1 MTTTTTI
8 IRHGS
13 LLDVAAHRAQP
24 ADLLIDGSIIRE
36 IGQPGLTAPPGAVVI
51 DARDRLLI
59 PGLVNAHTH
68 AQGALAR
75 GRLDDRAT
83 LEVLLVLGASS
94 NASRT
99 VEDKYLSA
107 QLSAIEMVRKGC
119 TACYDL
125 FAELPAPTLD
135 GLHAVGRAYTDVG
148 LRAVIA
154 PMMAD
159 LTLYQALPGLL
170 EAIPEPGRAQAARM
184 RAAPW
189 AASIAACREILTTW
203 PFDRDRV
210 RPALG
215 PTIPMHCS
223 DEFLVACRD
232 LAREFGAGIQTH
244 LAESKTQAVVGRR
257 KYGKTLTA
265 HLGDLGLLGQAF
277 SAAHAIWLDRDD
289 IRRLADAGAT
299 VSHNPLSNL
308 RLGAGVARVRTMLE
322 AGVTVGIG
330 TDSAASSDTQN
341 MFEATRLAAYLS
353 HVSTPDYRKW
363 LTSEEAL
370 TMATTGSATVL
381 GMQDRIG
388 RLAPG
393 YQADIVFLD
402 LTNIGYVPLNDVLL
416 QLVNGES
423 GAAIA
428 SVMIGGRLVLDGGR
442 VLTVDEAKVRREA
455 ERAIARLTEANAAGL
470 AFARSIERAVGAFSV
485 ARSQEPYGA
494 ERLLPAEEG

>member
-1 MTTTTTI
+1 MSTTI

-24 ADLLIDGSIIRE
+24 ADLLIDGSVIRE
-36 IGQPGLTAPPGAVVI
+36 IGPPGLAAPPDAAVL

-68 AQGALAR
+68 AHGALAR

-83 LEVLLVLGASS
+83 LEVLLVLGGSS

-107 QLSAIEMVRKGC
+107 QLSAIEMIRKGC

-125 FAELPAPTLD
+125 FAELPAPTVE
-135 GLHAVGRAYTDVG
+135 GVHAVARAYADVG
-148 LRAVIA
+148 LRAVVA

-170 EAIPEPGRAQAARM
+170 EALPEPGRAQAAQLA
-184 RAAPW
+184 AAPW
-189 AASIAACREILTTW
+189 AASIAACRQILTSW
-203 PFDRDRV
+203 PVDRDRV

-223 DEFLVACRD
+223 DPFLVACRD
-232 LAREFGAGIQTH
+232 LAREFGVGIQTH

-265 HLGDLGLLGQAF
+265 HLGDLGLLGPGF

-308 RLGAGVARVRTMLE
+308 RLGSGVARVRTMLE

-330 TDSAASSDTQN
+330 TDSASSSDTQN

-388 RLAPG
+388 RLQAG
-393 YQADIVFLD
+393 YEADIVFLD
-402 LTNIGYVPLNDVLL
+402 LTDIGYVPLNDVLL

-423 GAAIA
+423 GAAVA

-442 VLTVDEAKVRREA
+442 LLTVDEARVRA
-455 ERAIARLTEANAAGL
+455 NAGRAMARLTEANAASL
-470 AFARSIERAVGAFSV
+470 AFARTLQAAVGEFSV
-485 ARSQEPYGA
+485 ARGCEAWPV
-494 ERLLPAEEG
+494 ERLLPTEGG

>member
-1 MTTTTTI
+1 MTTTI

-13 LLDVAAHRAQP
+13 LLDVTAHRAQP
-24 ADLLIDGSIIRE
+24 ADLLIDGPIIRD
-36 IGQPGLTAPPGAVVI
+36 IGKPGLAAPPGAVVI

-68 AQGALAR
+68 AHGTLGR

-83 LEVLLVLGASS
+83 LEVLLTLGASS
-94 NASRT
+94 NAGRT
-99 VEDKYLSA
+99 LEDKYLSA
-107 QLSAIEMVRKGC
+107 QLSAIEMIRKGC

-125 FAELPAPTLD
+125 FAELPAPTPQ
-135 GLHAVGRAYTDVG
+135 GVHAVARAYSDVG
-148 LRAVIA
+148 MRAVVA

-170 EAIPEPGRAQAARM
+170 GVLPESGRAQAAQM

-223 DEFLVACRD
+223 DEFLVRCRD
-232 LAREFGAGIQTH
+232 LSREFGVGIQTH
-244 LAESKTQAVVGRR
+244 LAESKTQAVVGRK

-265 HLGDLGLLGQAF
+265 HLGDLGLLGPGF

-308 RLGAGVARVRTMLE
+308 RLGSGVARVRTMLE

-353 HVSTPDYRKW
+353 HVSTPDYRRW
-363 LTSEEAL
+363 LTSEEAF

-402 LTNIGYVPLNDVLL
+402 LTSIGYVPLNDVLL

-423 GAAIA
+423 GTAVA
-428 SVMIGGRLVLDGGR
+428 SVMIGGRLILDAGR
-442 VLTVDEAKVRREA
+442 LLTVDEAKVRKDA
-455 ERAIARLTEANAAGL
+455 ETAIARLTEANAASL
-470 AFARSIERAVGAFSV
+470 AFARSLEASVGGFSI
-485 ARSQEPYGA
+485 ARCSEMYGV
-494 ERLLPAEEG
+494 ERLLPSEGS

>member
-1 MTTTTTI
+1 
-8 IRHGS
+8 
-13 LLDVAAHRAQP
+13 
-24 ADLLIDGSIIRE
+24 
-36 IGQPGLTAPPGAVVI
+36 
-51 DARDRLLI
+51 
-59 PGLVNAHTH
+59 
-68 AQGALAR
+68 
-75 GRLDDRAT
+75 
-83 LEVLLVLGASS
+83 
-94 NASRT
+94 
-99 VEDKYLSA
+99 
-107 QLSAIEMVRKGC
+107 
-119 TACYDL
+119 
-125 FAELPAPTLD
+125 
-135 GLHAVGRAYTDVG
+135 
-148 LRAVIA
+148 
-154 PMMAD
+154 
-159 LTLYQALPGLL
+159 
-170 EAIPEPGRAQAARM
+170 
-184 RAAPW
+184 
-189 AASIAACREILTTW
+189 
-203 PFDRDRV
+203 
-210 RPALG
+210 
-215 PTIPMHCS
+215 MHCS

-232 LAREFGAGIQTH
+232 LAREFGTGIQTH

-265 HLGDLGLLGQAF
+265 HLGDLGLLGPAF

-308 RLGAGVARVRTMLE
+308 RLGSGVARVRTMLE

-402 LTNIGYVPLNDVLL
+402 LANIGYVPLNDVLL

-423 GAAIA
+423 GAAVA

-455 ERAIARLTEANAAGL
+455 ERAMARLTEANAASL
-470 AFARSIERAVGAFSV
+470 AFARSIESAVGAFSV
-485 ARSQEPYGA
+485 ARSQEAYGV
-494 ERLLPAEEG
+494 ERLLPAEER

>member
-1 MTTTTTI
+1 MTTTM

-24 ADLLIDGSIIRE
+24 ADLLIDGPIIRE
-36 IGQPGLTAPPGAVVI
+36 IGKPGRAAPPGAVVI

-68 AQGALAR
+68 AHGTLAR

-83 LEVLLVLGASS
+83 LEVLLTLGASS

-125 FAELPAPTLD
+125 FAELPAPTPE
-135 GLHAVGRAYTDVG
+135 GVHAVARAYVDVG
-148 LRAVIA
+148 MRAVVA

-170 EAIPEPGRAQAARM
+170 GALPESGRAQAAQM
-184 RAAPW
+184 RATPW
-189 AASIAACREILTTW
+189 PASIAACREILSAW

-215 PTIPMHCS
+215 PTIPMHCN

-232 LAREFGAGIQTH
+232 LAREFGVGIQTH
-244 LAESKTQAVVGRR
+244 LAESKTQAVVGRK

-265 HLGDLGLLGQAF
+265 HLGDLGLLGPGF

-299 VSHNPLSNL
+299 VAHNPLSNL
-308 RLGAGVARVRTMLE
+308 RLGSGVARVRTMLE

-353 HVSTPDYRKW
+353 HVSTPDYRRW
-363 LTSEEAL
+363 LTSEEAF

-381 GMQDRIG
+381 GMQERIG

-402 LTNIGYVPLNDVLL
+402 LTSIGYVPLNDVLL

-423 GAAIA
+423 GTAVA
-428 SVMIGGRLVLDGGR
+428 SVMIGGRLVLDAGR
-442 VLTVDEAKVRREA
+442 LLTVDEAKVRRDA
-455 ERAIARLTEANAAGL
+455 ETAIARLTEANAASL
-470 AFARSIERAVGAFSV
+470 AFARTLEASVGGFSI
-485 ARSQEPYGA
+485 ARCSEMYGV
-494 ERLLPAEEG
+494 ERLLPPETS

>member
-1 MTTTTTI
+1 MTTAI
-8 IRHGS
+8 IRHGR
-13 LLDVAAHRAQP
+13 LLDVTAHRAHP
-24 ADLLIDGSIIRE
+24 ADVLIDGSVVRE
-36 IGQPGLTAPPGAVVI
+36 IGPSGMAAPPEAVVI

-68 AQGALAR
+68 AHGALAR

-83 LEVLLVLGASS
+83 LEMLLVFGAAN
-94 NASRT
+94 NAGRT

-125 FAELPAPTLD
+125 FAELPAPTQE
-135 GLHAVGRAYTDVG
+135 GVHAVARAYTDVG
-148 LRAVIA
+148 MRAVIA

-170 EAIPEPGRAQAARM
+170 EAVPEPGRAQAAQM

-189 AASIAACREILTTW
+189 AASIAACRQILATW

-223 DEFLVACRD
+223 DPFLVACRD
-232 LAREFGAGIQTH
+232 LAREFGVGIQTH

-265 HLGDLGLLGQAF
+265 HLGDLGLLGPGF

-289 IRRLADAGAT
+289 IRRLGDAGAT
-299 VSHNPLSNL
+299 VAHNPLSNL
-308 RLGAGVARVRTMLE
+308 RLGSGVARVRTMLE

-330 TDSAASSDTQN
+330 TDSASSSDTQN

-353 HVSTPDYRKW
+353 HVSTPDYRRW
-363 LTSEEAL
+363 LSSEEAL
-370 TMATTGSATVL
+370 MMATTGSATVL

-393 YQADIVFLD
+393 YEADIVFLD

-423 GAAIA
+423 GAAVT

-442 VLTVDEAKVRREA
+442 MLTVDEAKVHREA
-455 ERAIARLTEANAAGL
+455 ERAIARLTEANAASL
-470 AFARSIERAVGAFSV
+470 AFARSIERAVGGFSV
-485 ARSQEPYGA
+485 ARGSEAYA
-494 ERLLPAEEG
+494 VERLLPDEEG

>member
-1 MTTTTTI
+1 
-8 IRHGS
+8 
-13 LLDVAAHRAQP
+13 
-24 ADLLIDGSIIRE
+24 
-36 IGQPGLTAPPGAVVI
+36 
-51 DARDRLLI
+51 
-59 PGLVNAHTH
+59 
-68 AQGALAR
+68 
-75 GRLDDRAT
+75 
-83 LEVLLVLGASS
+83 VLLVLGGAS
-94 NASRT
+94 NAGRT
-99 VEDKYLSA
+99 LDDKYLSA
-107 QLSAIEMVRKGC
+107 QLSAIEMVRKGS

-125 FAELPAPTLD
+125 FAELPAPTLE
-135 GLHAVGRAYTDVG
+135 GVHAVARAFSDVG
-148 LRAVIA
+148 LRAAVA

-159 LTLYQALPGLL
+159 LTVYQALPGLL
-170 EAIPEPGRAQAARM
+170 DAIPEPGRGRAAQL

-189 AASIAACREILTTW
+189 AASIAACREMLATW

-215 PTIPMHCS
+215 PTIPLHCS

-232 LAREFGAGIQTH
+232 LAREFGVGIQTH

-265 HLGDLGLLGQAF
+265 HLGDLGLLTPGF

-289 IRRLADAGAT
+289 ILRLADAGAT

-308 RLGAGVARVRTMLE
+308 RLGSGVARVRTMLE

-353 HVSTPDYRKW
+353 HVSTADYRQW
-363 LTSEEAL
+363 LTAEEAL

-381 GMQDRIG
+381 GMHDRIG

-393 YQADIVFLD
+393 YEADIVFLD
-402 LTNIGYVPLNDVLL
+402 LTNIGYIPLNDVLL

-428 SVMIGGRLVLDGGR
+428 SVMIGGRLVLDAGR
-442 VLTVDEAKVRREA
+442 LLTVDEAKVRREA
-455 ERAIARLTEANAAGL
+455 ERAITRLTEANATSL
-470 AFARSIERAVGAFSV
+470 AFARSLESAVGEFSV
-485 ARSQEPYGA
+485 ARCRETYGV
-494 ERLLPAEEG
+494 ERLLPPEHE

>member
-1 MTTTTTI
+1 MTTTI
-8 IRHGS
+8 IRQGR
-13 LLDVAAHRAQP
+13 LLDVATHHAQP
-24 ADLLIDGSIIRE
+24 ADLLIDGSVIRE
-36 IGQPGLTAPPGAVVI
+36 IGHPGMPAPRDAIVV

-68 AQGALAR
+68 AHGALAR

-99 VEDKYLSA
+99 VDDKYLSA
-107 QLSAIEMVRKGC
+107 QLSAIEMVRKGS

-125 FAELPAPTLD
+125 FAELPAPTRE
-135 GLHAVGRAYTDVG
+135 GVHAVARAYTEVG
-148 LRAVIA
+148 MRAVVA

-170 EAIPEPGRAQAARM
+170 DALPEPGRAQAAQM
-184 RAAPW
+184 RATPW
-189 AASIAACREILTTW
+189 AASIAACRELLTTW

-232 LAREFGAGIQTH
+232 LAREFGVGIQTH

-257 KYGKTLTA
+257 QYGKTLTA
-265 HLGDLGLLGQAF
+265 HLGDLGLLSPTF
-277 SAAHAIWLDRDD
+277 SAAHGIWLDRDD

-308 RLGAGVARVRTMLE
+308 RLGSGVARVRTMLE

-370 TMATTGSATVL
+370 TMATVGSATVL

-393 YQADIVFLD
+393 YEADIVFLD
-402 LTNIGYVPLNDVLL
+402 LASIGYVPLNDVLL

-423 GAAIA
+423 GSALA
-428 SVMIGGRLVLDGGR
+428 SVMIGGRLVLDAGR
-442 VLTVDEAKVRREA
+442 MLTVDEAKVRREA
-455 ERAIARLTEANAAGL
+455 ERAIARLTEANAASLSL
-470 AFARSIERAVGAFSV
+470 ARTLERAVGEFSV
-485 ARSQEPYGA
+485 ARCGDQYA
-494 ERLLPAEEG
+494 VQRLLPPETE